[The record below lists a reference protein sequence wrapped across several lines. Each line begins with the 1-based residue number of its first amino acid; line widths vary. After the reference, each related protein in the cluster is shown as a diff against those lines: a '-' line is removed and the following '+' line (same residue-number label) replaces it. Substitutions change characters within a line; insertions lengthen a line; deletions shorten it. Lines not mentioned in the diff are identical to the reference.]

1 MCLVCTMRTDL
12 QKPPIRDEPILPF
25 LMHLPFWQFLFQ
37 PIMLSILLKDYLCNS
52 DILHIIYVTGPAKTG
67 HISAQITNIWKM
79 VLFWSLF
86 IVNMFCKYYL
96 LYN

>member
-52 DILHIIYVTGPAKTG
+52 DILHIIYVTRPTKTG
-67 HISAQITNIWKM
+67 HIRICTNYKHLENGTFLVTVHNKH
-79 VLFWSLF
+79 VL
-86 IVNMFCKYYL
+86 
-96 LYN
+96 